1 MKTNIRNYTDSEILK
16 RVKSL
21 PSYKKLPTGRWI
33 VGVRSSE
40 DEPNTYD
47 DKFYEFEGKK
57 FIRVLSGT
65 TNSGS
70 TILKGG
76 FKKFNR
82 LGSAVLKSDEWYY
95 NFWAWGFHRG
105 RMTALLQVGS
115 KAKIYR
121 DGNLNDKTEE
131 IGKIYEGYYGINYH
145 TNTYDFSFNNLKV
158 VRWLVGSWSAGC
170 QVINERQEY
179 LKQLN
184 WYRNAYIKGTQNF
197 VTYVLLKE
205 FKPKK

>member
-40 DEPNTYD
+40 DEPNT
-47 DKFYEFEGKK
+47 
-57 FIRVLSGT
+57 
-65 TNSGS
+65 
-70 TILKGG
+70 
-76 FKKFNR
+76 
-82 LGSAVLKSDEWYY
+82 SAVLKSDEWYF

-131 IGKIYEGYYGINYH
+131 LGKIYEGYYGINYH